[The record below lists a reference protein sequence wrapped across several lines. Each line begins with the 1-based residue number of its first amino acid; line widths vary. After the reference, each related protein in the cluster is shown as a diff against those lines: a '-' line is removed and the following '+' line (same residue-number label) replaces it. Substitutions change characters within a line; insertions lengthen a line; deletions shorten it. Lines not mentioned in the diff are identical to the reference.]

1 MFTIAG
7 RFFLVIIFVLYLLFL
22 LEEMYISKVRLSQ
35 EDSVLTTVY
44 VEDWTEKKVQS
55 WRMDDWSYWE
65 EECLFK
71 ADGFNV

>member
-44 VEDWTEKKVQS
+44 VEDWT
-55 WRMDDWSYWE
+55 
-65 EECLFK
+65 
-71 ADGFNV
+71 